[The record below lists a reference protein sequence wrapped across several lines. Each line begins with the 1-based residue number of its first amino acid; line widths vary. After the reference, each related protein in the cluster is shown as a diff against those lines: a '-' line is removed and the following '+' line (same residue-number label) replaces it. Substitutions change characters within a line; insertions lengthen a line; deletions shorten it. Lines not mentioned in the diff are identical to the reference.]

1 MESLCNEAWAK
12 DSGGHHR
19 RFVAYY
25 RVSTGRQASS
35 GLGLDAQHTAICEFL
50 AAYDGY
56 LIAEF
61 SETVSGRR
69 DNRPQLNNALALCRI
84 ARATLVIAR
93 LDRLSRSLGMI
104 SRLMESGVDFV
115 TTDFPFANRFTIH
128 VLAAVAEYES
138 RLQSER
144 TKAAMARLR
153 ERGVQLGKPK
163 RKVLRRFP
171 PGCQQLS
178 ALARRDRSEAR
189 ARDLAPLIW
198 RLIAEGKS
206 YRVIADEFNQ
216 QGIRPARNAPWSAN
230 AILRL
235 VRMTADE
242 FAPKSDGVPAK
253 RIGAAQVRVS
263 RCARAIGQLLLALR
277 AEGASY
283 GAIANELRQRG
294 IESPQRRNWGPA
306 SIRRYLMRALN
317 VTALRPLR
325 QTAP

>member
-50 AAYDGY
+50 SAYDGY

-93 LDRLSRSLGMI
+93 LDRLSRSVGMI

-128 VLAAVAEYES
+128 VLAAVANTNPVCNRNEPRRQWRGLESAASNWES
-138 RLQSER
+138 RSER
-144 TKAAMARLR
+144 YSVA
-153 ERGVQLGKPK
+153 
-163 RKVLRRFP
+163 F
-171 PGCQQLS
+171 
-178 ALARRDRSEAR
+178 
-189 ARDLAPLIW
+189 
-198 RLIAEGKS
+198 
-206 YRVIADEFNQ
+206 
-216 QGIRPARNAPWSAN
+216 
-230 AILRL
+230 
-235 VRMTADE
+235 
-242 FAPKSDGVPAK
+242 
-253 RIGAAQVRVS
+253 
-263 RCARAIGQLLLALR
+263 LLAANNSAR
-277 AEGASY
+277 WRG
-283 GAIANELRQRG
+283 GIAAKPAPG
-294 IESPQRRNWGPA
+294 TSRRSFGD
-306 SIRRYLMRALN
+306 
-317 VTALRPLR
+317 
-325 QTAP
+325 